1 MIGVG
6 SEPHPNAPT
15 IPSNLF
21 FIYQGMFAAI
31 TPCLAFGSA
40 AERTTVIPFE
50 THYIWQIF
58 FQLNIFFIWIRL
70 NG

>member
-6 SEPHPNAPT
+6 SKPHANAPT

-21 FIYQGMFAAI
+21 FLHQGMFAAI

-40 AERTTVIPFE
+40 AERTTVILFE
-50 THYIWQIF
+50 S
-58 FQLNIFFIWIRL
+58 
-70 NG
+70 